1 MESKNN
7 INYYTKRVIEKN
19 QFSYLNVIYKQITVN
34 TFNFLHNIFVLSFTI
49 PISYNLKNILNLIEV
64 IIDMCNFFFQYNC

>member
-1 MESKNN
+1 MESENN

-34 TFNFLHNIFVLSFTI
+34 TFNFLHIIFVLLFTI
-49 PISYNLKNILNLIEV
+49 PTSYNLKNILTLIKV
-64 IIDMCNFFFQYNC
+64 IIDMCSFYFFF